1 MEPHPFDNH
10 CSTSLSSSFNNFADS
25 DEDQQSE
32 ESSQDE
38 DQQESSGSEFEEQP
52 QKKSGKPV
60 VIPLASHLC
69 FQTPTDSL
77 PQHFFPDRPSAFHSN
92 APLPTEFAQLT
103 RLHFNNAQDFATLA
117 SSIAA

>member
-10 CSTSLSSSFNNFADS
+10 RSTSLSSSFNNFADS

-32 ESSQDE
+32 KSSQDE

-60 VIPLASHLC
+60 VITLASHLC

-77 PQHFFPDRPSAFHSN
+77 PQHFFRTVPQPFTLTPLCQPNSPSS
-92 APLPTEFAQLT
+92 
-103 RLHFNNAQDFATLA
+103 QDCT
-117 SSIAA
+117 SIMLKTSPH